1 MKSTTNVKYL
11 KINLDQHLNY
21 KSHIKNISKKVG
33 RAIGILRKLRN
44 FLPAKTLLSLY
55 NALIV

>member
-1 MKSTTNVKYL
+1 MKSTANVKYL

-21 KSHIKNISKKVG
+21 KSHIKNISKKVA

-44 FLPAKTLLSLY
+44 FCQQKHY
-55 NALIV
+55 